1 MNEYRCADPL
11 REPEQWLRHVLEGTR
26 LFDARGRSVPE
37 IKKLAGLAGQARTAM
52 DALLVGFA
60 SEIDSSGTSASPQ
73 KVLQDSTRM
82 SKRDANRM
90 AKTAK
95 GLEELPNVKERL
107 ASGKISLEHAGLLVN
122 TAKETGPA
130 AVDNNTRLLDRAS
143 ETPPDLFA
151 GEAKRFAHKVS
162 DDHGEKLFN
171 RQRRRRKAALW
182 KDTESGMGRLN
193 AELDPVRY
201 GLVEQALQDH
211 AEALRR
217 ADLAEAGAGGS
228 GQARTRQQRLA
239 DALTERLTGLDALNH
254 ATLELDQTTGSDIG
268 DRQSGGDKGNTDNVN
283 RTGTARSGPGRARG
297 AKPPQL
303 VIVADIGLIDGT
315 DPNGRCEI
323 PGTGPVPPAILDT
336 LTPDTKLAGM
346 IFAGNGRPLWL
357 GRSRRDASAHQ
368 YLAIAVRDRGCVKC
382 GAPMHHCHIHHMI
395 PWEHDGPTDI
405 DNLRALCG
413 QHHQQEHGPY
423 NPRTGKH
430 HRAKR
435 PPAAPSQKP
444 AAHTGRKPTQT
455 GRQSSHAGR
464 RQKRSIS
471 AGTQGDDP
479 AEQRRLL

>member
-26 LFDARGRSVPE
+26 LVDARGRSVPE
-37 IKKLAGLAGQARTAM
+37 IKELAGLAGQARTAM

-73 KVLQDSTRM
+73 KVLQDSARM

-217 ADLAEAGAGGS
+217 ADLAGAGAGGS
-228 GQARTRQQRLA
+228 GQARTREQRLA
-239 DALTERLTGLDALNH
+239 DALTERLTEPYA
-254 ATLELDQTTGSDIG
+254 ASTT
-268 DRQSGGDKGNTDNVN
+268 N
-283 RTGTARSGPGRARG
+283 RSTAPTTPEPASTTERRGR
-297 AKPPQL
+297 
-303 VIVADIGLIDGT
+303 
-315 DPNGRCEI
+315 
-323 PGTGPVPPAILDT
+323 
-336 LTPDTKLAGM
+336 
-346 IFAGNGRPLWL
+346 RPL
-357 GRSRRDASAHQ
+357 RHRNRPHTQEESR
-368 YLAIAVRDRGCVKC
+368 
-382 GAPMHHCHIHHMI
+382 
-395 PWEHDGPTDI
+395 
-405 DNLRALCG
+405 LRQAD
-413 QHHQQEHGPY
+413 
-423 NPRTGKH
+423 NPRT
-430 HRAKR
+430 RA
-435 PPAAPSQKP
+435 
-444 AAHTGRKPTQT
+444 
-455 GRQSSHAGR
+455 AGR
-464 RQKRSIS
+464 IGPSRLAPKAMTPQNSGGCS
-471 AGTQGDDP
+471 SST
-479 AEQRRLL
+479 RRDVHPESHFWLVLAS